1 MKKLAICLLILLLLL
16 AGCGETPP
24 APAQS
29 SEKTPPT
36 STSPT
41 TSGENPPTEVNPPV
55 DAAPPVETPPPADT
69 PSPADAYLSWT
80 GEYAG
85 VFPFDLTVEVLQ
97 FCGYEAPELKEAN
110 AIMAT
115 DGEDAVEYYETAMKK
130 GEAQCAQ
137 DGEILCSLWAYP
149 VTTERYLSAVTVQRS
164 NMYFRTGNAS
174 PWNVVISNYVYDKK
188 EGRIVPLE
196 EMLALKNLSAGD
208 LEREMY
214 NFAAQQNL
222 GVVEKLNSVAFYMDT
237 DENPVFIV
245 GVLLR
250 GPEDAYGW
258 PTFFNWSNGEIF
270 WPGDE
275 PMALGMV
282 DTAQDGLACLQSMG
296 QYGGAAVI
304 SRQEAF
310 DTLREIVE
318 VQEYLSRG
326 MSMKDCGITEWLNGE
341 EHRHIVLGTGDGDA
355 FAAEILYAVSFN
367 SVYCTDPITGVWI
380 PVGFG

>member
-1 MKKLAICLLILLLLL
+1 MKKLAICLLILLLL

-29 SEKTPPT
+29 SEKPPSA
-36 STSPT
+36 STEPT
-41 TSGENPPTEVNPPV
+41 TSGENPPPEENPPA
-55 DAAPPVETPPPADT
+55 DAAPPTETPPPADT

-85 VFPFDLTVEVLQ
+85 VWPFDLAVEVLQ
-97 FCGYEAPELKEAN
+97 FGGYEAPELKEAN
-110 AIMAT
+110 GRMAT
-115 DGEDAVEYYETAMKK
+115 DGEDNILSYETAMKK

-137 DGEILCSLWAYP
+137 DGEILSSLWAYP

-237 DENPVFIV
+237 DESPVFIV

-296 QYGGAAVI
+296 QYGGVAVI

-326 MSMKDCGITEWLNGE
+326 MSMADTGITEWLNGE
-341 EHRHIVLGTGDGDA
+341 EYRRIVLGTGQGDS
-355 FAAEILYAVSFN
+355 FAAQMLYAVSFG
-367 SVYCTDPITGVWI
+367 SVYCADSETGAWI